1 MKISNNP
8 PQHLS
13 NFEVLQH
20 FLTLK
25 KDNDVLQRAAESKKN
40 RDIKGAFE
48 QIPFITR
55 RGEIGGPEIPD
66 VPNLTPAQLK
76 REEEAARRGVSKD
89 LVWVQD
95 EVLKYLCA
103 DYNVTA
109 RQTAEGVRSIADGL
123 QDYGLTKAELLQ
135 ACNLGPTNMVGMY
148 LIVEEAEKRFQHYD
162 GGYEGTVGTIIS
174 DIIEPSLLYEVPEEL
189 TPFVTSVK
197 AKEIAQTILEDAA
210 AYAEEEEMMYQ
221 EQEFVH
227 EAEWGADK
235 EAAADD
241 EEDNTMD

>member
-13 NFEVLQH
+13 NYEVLQH
-20 FLTLK
+20 FLALK
-25 KDNDVLQRAAESKKN
+25 KDNDVLLRATEAKKN
-40 RDIKGAFE
+40 RDIKGAYD
-48 QIPFITR
+48 QIPLVTR

-66 VPNLTPAQLK
+66 VPPVSAAQRR
-76 REEEAARRGVSKD
+76 REDDAARRGVSKD

-103 DYNVTA
+103 DYNATA
-109 RQTAEGVRSIADGL
+109 RQTADGVRAVADGL

-135 ACNLGPTNMVGMY
+135 ACNLAPINQVGMY
-148 LIVEEAEKRFQHYD
+148 LIMEEAEKRFQHYP
-162 GGYEGTVGTIIS
+162 GGYEQTVGTIIS
-174 DIIEPSLLYEVPEEL
+174 EVIEPSLLHEVPEEL
-189 TPFVTSVK
+189 EPFVTSVQ

-221 EQEFVH
+221 EEEFVH
-227 EAEWGADK
+227 EAEWGAGK